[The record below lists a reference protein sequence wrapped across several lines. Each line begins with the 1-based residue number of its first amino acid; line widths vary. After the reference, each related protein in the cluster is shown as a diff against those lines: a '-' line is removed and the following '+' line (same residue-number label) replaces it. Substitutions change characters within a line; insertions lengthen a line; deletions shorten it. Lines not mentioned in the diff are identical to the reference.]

1 MPGYGGIDPSGR
13 HAKSSL
19 KNTYL
24 KKKSRIPY
32 NFHLISTV
40 EYCQFQGISNFAAMK
55 LKINE
60 ISIEELLNKRV
71 IDMTGQELVDLIG
84 SAVQQATLRSD
95 TSEPKEKKLLHGKK
109 EIASALSVS
118 TSTISRWLDNGTIH
132 APAVIRADRVLLF
145 DYDLVIEQIQ
155 ASEGLRW
162 KGKEKG
168 NNTIQANRRSA

>member
-1 MPGYGGIDPSGR
+1 M
-13 HAKSSL
+13 
-19 KNTYL
+19 
-24 KKKSRIPY
+24 PY
-32 NFHLISTV
+32 NLHPISTV
-40 EYCQFQGISNFAAMK
+40 ENCQFQGISNFAAMK
-55 LKINE
+55 LKISE

-95 TSEPKEKKLLHGKK
+95 MSEHKEKKLLHGKK

-145 DYDLVIEQIQ
+145 DYDLAVEQIQ

-162 KGKEKG
+162 KGKEKDSSKSSSRYSG
-168 NNTIQANRRSA
+168 LSA